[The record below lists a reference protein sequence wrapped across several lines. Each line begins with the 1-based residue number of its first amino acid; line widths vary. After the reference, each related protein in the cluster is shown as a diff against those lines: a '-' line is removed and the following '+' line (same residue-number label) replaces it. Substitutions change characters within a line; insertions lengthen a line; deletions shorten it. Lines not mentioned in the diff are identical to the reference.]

1 MRRLKRVI
9 FGFTLIEVMFSVAAL
24 SIASL
29 GVMSVLT
36 YGAVAG
42 DTAGTFSQ
50 ATQLGREVVENIRV
64 DRFGFDPFNPPAGLV
79 DADLNAR
86 TALKAAP
93 FDSALVSLPDD
104 PRFKRNIQITEI
116 EADRFAKISVRIYWE
131 QNGNEKY
138 VETIAYARSGL

>member
-1 MRRLKRVI
+1 MRKLKRVI

-50 ATQLGREVVENIRV
+50 ATQLGREVVET
-64 DRFGFDPFNPPAGLV
+64 L
-79 DADLNAR
+79 DA
-86 TALKAAP
+86 
-93 FDSALVSLPDD
+93 
-104 PRFKRNIQITEI
+104 I
-116 EADRFAKISVRIYWE
+116 E
-131 QNGNEKY
+131 
-138 VETIAYARSGL
+138 